1 MGVALGGMNHK
12 TLRRNNRL
20 RYDDRLQHDDRLQRD
35 DRLRRDNRLQRDI
48 LPDAAEQH
56 ALFGEPE
63 CQQ

>member
-1 MGVALGGMNHK
+1 MTRPSRMGVALGGMNHK
-12 TLRRNNRL
+12 TLRR
-20 RYDDRLQHDDRLQRD
+20 DDRLQRD